1 MKSKA
6 EYGQEILL
14 SILVPTK
21 NRQVY
26 AMHSIASALQIDS
39 NSIEVVVQD
48 CSDDQGDGLGSSLN
62 FKYPL
67 EGRLNYF
74 HDPSRPSMTD
84 NWNNA
89 IANANGK
96 FILCIGDDD
105 AVLPMLLDVVKW
117 MDRNN
122 VDAVRQPIT
131 TFMWPGETN
140 LNFQNS
146 QLSFSKSFD
155 GNFESMDIAKNYSSQ
170 IKRCG
175 FGYTSGLP
183 NVYHTIIRKAILDKH
198 RSIAGH
204 YLNGTSADAY
214 ASFAY
219 ARYVKS
225 MFHVNYPFSIHG
237 ICPSSNSSNNLKG
250 DRDKLKLHFKD
261 FTKVY
266 QDKRLPNIMSPEV
279 SVTESM
285 LCALNSTSQTA
296 KKVEIDYSVL
306 YGRCAAIEPRLLLPL
321 FKQYRSIKN
330 ECSTDIDFIIS
341 YIRFSRERFVRG
353 LINFFSRALV
363 KISDSLYFLL
373 SRKLGSQIK
382 LREKDIGA
390 ASDRLSNFLLD
401 NKIFLNT
408 EDLFDSRDLH

>member
-1 MKSKA
+1 MTYKKK
-6 EYGQEILL
+6 ILL
-14 SILVPTK
+14 SILIPTK

-26 AMHSIASALQIDS
+26 ATHAIASALKIDA
-39 NSIEVVVQD
+39 NNIEVIVQD
-48 CSDDQGDGLGSSLN
+48 CSDDGGDSLRSGLNLE
-62 FKYPL
+62 YPS
-67 EGRLNYF
+67 EDRLNYF
-74 HDPSRPSMTD
+74 YDQSQPSMTD

-105 AVLPMLLDVVKW
+105 AVLPILLDVVKW
-117 MDRNN
+117 MDQNN

-131 TFMWPGETN
+131 TFMWPDATKP
-140 LNFQNS
+140 NFQNS
-146 QLSFSKSFD
+146 MLSFSKFFD
-155 GNFESMDIAKNYSSQ
+155 GNFESVDIVKNYSSQ

-175 FGYTSGLP
+175 FGYTAGLP

-204 YLNGTSADAY
+204 YLSGTSLDAY

-237 ICPSSNSSNNLKG
+237 ICPSSNSSTNLKK
-250 DRDKLKLHFKD
+250 DRNALKLHYKD

-266 QDKRLPNIMSPEV
+266 QDKCLPNIMSSEV
-279 SVTESM
+279 SITESM
-285 LCALNSTSQTA
+285 LCALNATSQTA

-321 FKQYRSIKN
+321 FKQYRGIKN
-330 ECSTDIDFIIS
+330 ECSTDIDFIMS
-341 YIRFSRERFVRG
+341 YIRFSRERFLRF
-353 LINFFSRALV
+353 LINFFSHSLL
-363 KISDSLYFLL
+363 KISESLYFLL

-382 LREKDIGA
+382 FRERDIGA
-390 ASDRLSNFLLD
+390 ASDRLSSFLLD